1 MYWYTAPAA
10 ADAGPSDTRR
20 PEDGQADLSAVS
32 LGAGL
37 AGGGVA
43 EGLPAGAAGVEGTD
57 AVPVAEGDGPGAA
70 GPVLEHP
77 ATAAAA
83 TTTPARPAVAVRLAR
98 RPLRNDMSKIFLQ
111 RGGAALRCQPPETAG
126 RRPPG
131 PERCGRYQPRCLTIS
146 QNDINTRLSPQVGCR
161 GQPLT
166 APAATP
172 LGWPGQIQ

>member
-98 RPLRNDMSKIFLQ
+98 RPLRNDMSKIFFS
-111 RGGAALRCQPPETAG
+111 AAA
-126 RRPPG
+126 
-131 PERCGRYQPRCLTIS
+131 PRCDANRPRPRADAHPGLSAAGDTSLDASLYRRTI
-146 QNDINTRLSPQVGCR
+146 
-161 GQPLT
+161 
-166 APAATP
+166 
-172 LGWPGQIQ
+172 